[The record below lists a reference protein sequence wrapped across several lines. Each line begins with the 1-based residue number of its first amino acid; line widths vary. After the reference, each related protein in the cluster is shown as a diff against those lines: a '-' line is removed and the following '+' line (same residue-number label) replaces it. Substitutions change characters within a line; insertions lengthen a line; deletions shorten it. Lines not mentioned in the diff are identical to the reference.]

1 MEEQFSPLSIRLT
14 QLLTKSEKKQFGI
27 FITPRVITKRV
38 IDFVKQYTVENSIT
52 IQSILEPS
60 CGTCEIVNYC
70 DECFNNVHIK
80 AIELNATLFVAI
92 TTLNFKNSVTLLN
105 GDFIQQETAVK
116 YDLVVGNPPYFVCD
130 KMYNVP
136 EQHAEHVNG
145 RPNIFGLFILH
156 AMSMLT
162 PNGIVAF
169 IIPRS
174 FLNSAY
180 YAKIRNHI
188 KETCTILTIIDFEKN
203 NQFIDTEQ
211 ATLAIV
217 FKRESNKKIRS
228 IVEECNYSIKLGND
242 FMFTSDSHFLKS
254 IFEGSTTLAKLGL
267 NVRTG
272 QVVWNQHKD
281 KLTHDSTQGT
291 VLLYDTNVTK
301 QHTIELKTFKNA
313 EKKQYIDMD
322 GRMDTI
328 LVVSRGHGNSK
339 YKLEYA
345 LIDFAPYLTENHL
358 NEIYSKNEMKQGKLV
373 QLLEKVIA
381 SFNNPKTQLFIDTF
395 LGNNGL
401 SKTEL
406 ETIFPIY
413 I

>member
-14 QLLTKSEKKQFGI
+14 QLLTKREKKQFGI
-27 FITPRVITKRV
+27 FITPRVIIKQV
-38 IDFVKQYTVENSIT
+38 VDFVKQYTVHNGIT
-52 IQSILEPS
+52 IQSIMEPS
-60 CGTCEIVNYC
+60 CGTCEIVSYC
-70 DECFNNVHIK
+70 DECFDNVRIR
-80 AIELNATLFVAI
+80 AIELNATLFEAVKVI
-92 TTLNFKNSVTLLN
+92 CYKNNVTILNE
-105 GDFIQQETAVK
+105 DFIQHETATK
-116 YDLVVGNPPYFVCD
+116 YDLIIGNPPYFVCD
-130 KMYNVP
+130 TTYKVAL
-136 EQHAEHVNG
+136 QHAQHING

-156 AMSMLT
+156 AISMLA

-174 FLNSAY
+174 FLNSASY
-180 YAKIRNHI
+180 SKIRNHI
-188 KETCTILTIIDFEKN
+188 KETCTILTIIDFEKDN
-203 NQFIDTEQ
+203 KFIDTEQ
-211 ATLAIV
+211 ATFAIV
-217 FKRESNKKIRS
+217 FKRESSRKIQS
-228 IVEECNYSIKLGND
+228 IKECHFSIKLGND
-242 FMFTSDSHFLKS
+242 FMFTSNSTFLHT
-254 IFEGSTTLAKLGL
+254 IFEGSTTLKKLGL
-267 NVRTG
+267 SVRTG

-281 KLTHDSTQGT
+281 KLTEDPEGT
-291 VLLYDTNVTK
+291 VLLYDSNVTR
-301 QHTIELKTFKNA
+301 HHSIELKTFKNV
-313 EKKQYIDMD
+313 EKKQYIKMD

-358 NEIYSKNEMKQGKLV
+358 NEIYSKKAMEKGDLIE
-373 QLLEKVIA
+373 LLHQVTA
-381 SFNNPKTQLFIDTF
+381 SFSNPKTQLFIDTF